1 MLRGCAVKGTGE
13 ALLQKALASTILK
26 AFKAFLKA
34 AGAAAKRNNGLAH
47 HFLAIDY
54 AEPAVDIA
62 DLLQPTSF
70 TMARLTQVLQQFIPE
85 FSEEKTDAPFGLDN
99 SDIVLFKLLAG
110 TSGRLFVENARQVYL
125 GRADELQL
133 SKQVEG
139 CKADIKRLQAEIA
152 ESVSISSQVELKA
165 IYTQDLQEFV
175 KQKKASK
182 PLLADIKNVQQQ
194 FESLLDAWCKFPAT
208 RVAHILD
215 KMFKGGAGVSG
226 WRLAF
231 LNLMCFQVGVS
242 KLFVCFW

>member
-1 MLRGCAVKGTGE
+1 M
-13 ALLQKALASTILK
+13 
-26 AFKAFLKA
+26 
-34 AGAAAKRNNGLAH
+34 GAAAKRNNGLAH
-47 HFLAIDY
+47 HSQAIDY

-62 DLLQPTSF
+62 DLLQPTSL
-70 TMARLTQVLQQFIPE
+70 TMARLTQVLQQLIPE

-99 SDIVLFKLLAG
+99 SDIVSFKLLAG

-152 ESVSISSQVELKA
+152 ESVGMAAQVELKS
-165 IYTQDLQEFV
+165 IQTHYLQEFV
-175 KQKKASK
+175 KQKKVSK
-182 PLLADIKNVQQQ
+182 PLLADIKDVQQQ

-215 KMFKGGAGVSG
+215 KMFKGGAGNSG

-231 LNLMCFQVGVS
+231 LNIMCFWLAFLNF
-242 KLFVCFW
+242 LFFFW